1 MTTGTD
7 SAAMPS
13 WAWERPEVR
22 DALVGRDM
30 GGVFR
35 AMQQYAGLSQARI
48 AAATGLSQSRVN
60 EVINGRREITKL
72 DVFERVADGL
82 GIPNDS
88 RRILGLASA
97 RTLGQRDPA
106 DLSAYPEVVNVYRDQ
121 GFAREEIAAQ
131 LQIAS
136 SIDVLAIR
144 GLGLLGLKDSLLRS
158 RLTGI
163 AGANVRILLL
173 DPDSEAAAARAAEV
187 GESPADFAAGIRM
200 TMSRLEG
207 LPGVGVYLYRQVPVW
222 RVIRLDT
229 VMFVSTFGTWEGH
242 ESAMY
247 KIIATPRGP
256 LFHGLV
262 RHIDAVRQTALP
274 IATQSLDDAK
284 AER

>member
-1 MTTGTD
+1 MTIG
-7 SAAMPS
+7 SGPGAMPS

-22 DALVGRDM
+22 EALVGRDM

-72 DVFERVADGL
+72 EVFERIADGL
-82 GIPNDS
+82 GIPAEC
-88 RRILGLASA
+88 RRILGLAPA
-97 RTLGQRDPA
+97 RTAGQRDPA

-136 SIDVLAIR
+136 NIDVLAIR
-144 GLGLLGLKDSLLRS
+144 GLGLLGLNDSLLRS
-158 RLTGI
+158 RLTG
-163 AGANVRILLL
+163 GSDVNVRIMLL
-173 DPDSEAAAARAAEV
+173 DPDCEATAVRAAEV
-187 GESPADFAAGIRM
+187 GEGPQEFAAGIRM
-200 TMSRLEG
+200 TMSRLGG
-207 LPGVGVYLYRQVPVW
+207 LPGVQVYLYDQMPVW

-256 LFHGLV
+256 LFHGLM
-262 RHIDAVRQTALP
+262 RHIEALTTPTAVIRSTNHE
-274 IATQSLDDAK
+274 K

>member
-1 MTTGTD
+1 MTIGSD
-7 SAAMPS
+7 PVAMPS
-13 WAWERPEVR
+13 WAWDRPEVR
-22 DALVGRDM
+22 EALVARDM

-72 DVFERVADGL
+72 DVFERIADGL
-82 GIPNDS
+82 EIPAEC
-88 RRILGLASA
+88 RRILGLAPA
-97 RTLGQRDPA
+97 RTAGQRDPS

-136 SIDVLAIR
+136 NIDVLAIR
-144 GLGLLGLKDSLLRS
+144 GLGLLGLNDSLLRS
-158 RLTGI
+158 HLTGG
-163 AGANVRILLL
+163 AGANVRIMLL
-173 DPDSEAAAARAAEV
+173 DPDCEATAVRAAEV
-187 GESPADFAAGIRM
+187 GESPQEFAAGIRM
-200 TMSRLEG
+200 TMSRLGG
-207 LPGVGVYLYRQVPVW
+207 LPGVQVYLYDQMPVW

-229 VMFVSTFGTWEGH
+229 VMFVATFGTWEGH

-256 LFHGLV
+256 VFHGLV
-262 RHIDAVRQTALP
+262 RHIEALTTP
-274 IATQSLDDAK
+274 AAAIRSAEHEK

>member
-1 MTTGTD
+1 MTIG
-7 SAAMPS
+7 SNPVAMPS

-22 DALVGRDM
+22 EALVGRDM

-48 AAATGLSQSRVN
+48 AAATGLSQARVN

-82 GIPNDS
+82 GIPTES
-88 RRILGLASA
+88 RRILGLAPA
-97 RTLGQRDPA
+97 RTSGQRDPA

-121 GFAREEIAAQ
+121 AFAREEIAAQ

-158 RLTGI
+158 RL
-163 AGANVRILLL
+163 AGGDEANVRILLL
-173 DPDSEAAAARAAEV
+173 DPDCEATAARAVEV
-187 GESPADFAAGIRM
+187 GESPQEFAAGIRL

-207 LPGVGVYLYRQVPVW
+207 LPGVEVYLYDQVPVW

-247 KIIATPRGP
+247 KIIGTPRGP
-256 LFHGLV
+256 LFHGLL
-262 RHIDAVRQTALP
+262 RHIEALTTP
-274 IATQSLDDAK
+274 TPATPLAGHGK
-284 AER
+284 TER